1 MEIFSDFWELEIC
14 FQVYVIASVADPT
27 ELTEPIYAIEQIEPL
42 DANEPLEPN
51 EPWLDRAERAY
62 LCDRTDRV
70 KRADPCDR
78 AARADGVDRAIE
90 LFILLCFTII
100 LTEILSRKPTIQ

>member
-62 LCDRTDRV
+62 LCDQADRAE
-70 KRADPCDR
+70 RADLSDR
-78 AARADGVDRAIE
+78 ADQAERVDLRSTRA
-90 LFILLCFTII
+90 FYSPLLHYY
-100 LTEILSRKPTIQ
+100 SD